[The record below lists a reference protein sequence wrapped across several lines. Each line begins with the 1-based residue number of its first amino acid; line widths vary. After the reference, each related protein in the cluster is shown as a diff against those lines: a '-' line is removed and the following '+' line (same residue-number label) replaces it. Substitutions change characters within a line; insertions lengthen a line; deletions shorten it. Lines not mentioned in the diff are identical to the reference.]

1 MLGKGVETGLIGLIT
16 DCCCAIAFFNV
27 GNIFAKSNLFVVF
40 ELRFDLFRGCAR
52 FMVFNGNIGGS
63 GGSCIFKLCSGFGVL
78 CPELVIFDFKAFS
91 ADFAAEECSSA
102 TIIGRGS

>member
-1 MLGKGVETGLIGLIT
+1 M
-16 DCCCAIAFFNV
+16 
-27 GNIFAKSNLFVVF
+27 GNIFAKSNLFVGGG
-40 ELRFDLFRGCAR
+40 GCAR

-63 GGSCIFKLCSGFGVL
+63 GGSCILAIFILCSGFGVL
-78 CPELVIFDFKAFS
+78 CPELLIFDFKAFS